1 MTTRKPRTGFA
12 SRPGAAD
19 AWIAGPEG
27 AEAPTAPSPPVNSA
41 RLTIDVTPQLRQR
54 LKLAALQRGATVRSE
69 EHTSELQS
77 LMRITYAVFWLKKK
91 ILSGIR
97 PTISNKQTLDI
108 TILRP
113 Q

>member
-1 MTTRKPRTGFA
+1 MRISDWSSDVCSSDLRAGRRDRGDQIMTTRKPRTGFA

-54 LKLAALQRGATVRSE
+54 LKLAALQRGATVDRKS
-69 EHTSELQS
+69 TSLNS
-77 LMRITYAVFWLKKK
+77 
-91 ILSGIR
+91 SH
-97 PTISNKQTLDI
+97 
-108 TILRP
+108 
-113 Q
+113 